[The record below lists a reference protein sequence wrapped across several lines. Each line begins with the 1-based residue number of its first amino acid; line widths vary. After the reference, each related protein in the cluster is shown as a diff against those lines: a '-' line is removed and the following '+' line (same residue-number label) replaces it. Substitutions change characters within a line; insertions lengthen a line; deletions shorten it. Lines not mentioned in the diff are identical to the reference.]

1 MFLHEY
7 LIKLRIYFDTFYTKL
22 YFTQIIILK
31 NIKSKLNKK
40 KIKKIYSELISQA
53 KYENGRKEFL
63 FLLKNAAKLRSK
75 YEINY

>member
-1 MFLHEY
+1 MFLHQY
-7 LIKLRIYFDTFYTKL
+7 LIKLRIYFDIFYTKL
-22 YFTQIIILK
+22 YLIQFIILK
-31 NIKSKLNKK
+31 NIKSKLKK
-40 KIKKIYSELISQA
+40 KEIKKKYSELISQA

>member
-1 MFLHEY
+1 MFLNEY

-22 YFTQIIILK
+22 YLIQFIILK
-31 NIKSKLNKK
+31 KNSKLKK
-40 KIKKIYSELISQA
+40 KEIKKKYSELISQA

>member
-1 MFLHEY
+1 MFLHDD

-22 YFTQIIILK
+22 YLIQFIILK
-31 NIKSKLNKK
+31 KNSKLKK
-40 KIKKIYSELISQA
+40 KEIKKKYSELISQA
-53 KYENGRKEFL
+53 NYENGRKEFL

>member
-7 LIKLRIYFDTFYTKL
+7 LIKLRIYFDIFYTKL
-22 YFTQIIILK
+22 YLIQIIILK
-31 NIKSKLNKK
+31 NIKSKLKK
-40 KIKKIYSELISQA
+40 KEIKKKYSDLISQA

-63 FLLKNAAKLRSK
+63 FLLKNASKLRSK

>member
-22 YFTQIIILK
+22 YLIQFIIII
-31 NIKSKLNKK
+31 NIKSKLKK
-40 KIKKIYSELISQA
+40 KEIKKKYSELISQA

-63 FLLKNAAKLRSK
+63 FLLKKASKLRSNF
-75 YEINY
+75 EINY